1 MISLDK
7 LWKTY
12 EEGEVKTD
20 ALRGVSCKIKKGEF
34 VSIMGPSGSGKS
46 TLLHILSFLDRPT
59 GGQYTFSGRK
69 MSDLSDIE
77 LARIRNK
84 EMGFVFQAFNLLGT
98 STVYENIEL
107 PLLYSDMD
115 ISKRQSV
122 IEKAVA
128 AVGLSEKINT
138 TAGRLSGGQKQRVA
152 IARALVNDPDI
163 IFADEPTGNLDS
175 HSGVQVMEILEV
187 LNNNGKTIILVTH
200 ETYTAEFGRRLIR
213 LKDGEIEVDEP
224 IRERHQHAG
233 LLK

>member
-1 MISLDK
+1 
-7 LWKTY
+7 
-12 EEGEVKTD
+12 
-20 ALRGVSCKIKKGEF
+20 
-34 VSIMGPSGSGKS
+34 
-46 TLLHILSFLDRPT
+46 
-59 GGQYTFSGRK
+59 
-69 MSDLSDIE
+69 
-77 LARIRNK
+77 
-84 EMGFVFQAFNLLGT
+84 MGFVFQAFNLLGT